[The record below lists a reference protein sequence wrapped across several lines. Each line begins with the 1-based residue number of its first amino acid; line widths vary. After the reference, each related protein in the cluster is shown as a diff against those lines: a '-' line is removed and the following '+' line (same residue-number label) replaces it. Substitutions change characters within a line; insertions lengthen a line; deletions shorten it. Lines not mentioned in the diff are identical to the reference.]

1 MAKKSTRGRNKKQS
15 KQSAHNGNGSQS
27 KRSPGT
33 GKYIFDGLVAM
44 VRPMV
49 NTEKEWGVERMTE
62 LANAA
67 QEYATS
73 LEDTPNLA
81 GYAKKAA
88 ESLREFADYVNEN
101 EFDQILKDSTE
112 YAKRN
117 PIPIIVGGALAGLVV
132 TLMLRS
138 NGSSVIRG
146 RAGKTSNSSRR
157 AKTGNARANGRSS
170 GEAIRLNA

>member
-1 MAKKSTRGRNKKQS
+1 MAKKSTRDRNRKQS
-15 KQSAHNGNGSQS
+15 KQSARKGNRSQS
-27 KRSPGT
+27 KRSTGT

-73 LEDTPNLA
+73 LEETPNLA
-81 GYAKKAA
+81 RYATKAA
-88 ESLREFADYVNEN
+88 ESLQEFADYVNEN

-117 PIPIIVGGALAGLVV
+117 PIAVIIGGAVAGLVV
-132 TLMLRS
+132 TQMLRS
-138 NGSSVIRG
+138 NGADSRG
-146 RAGKTSNSSRR
+146 QSGKTSNSSRR

>member
-1 MAKKSTRGRNKKQS
+1 
-15 KQSAHNGNGSQS
+15 
-27 KRSPGT
+27 
-33 GKYIFDGLVAM
+33 
-44 VRPMV
+44 MV

-73 LEDTPNLA
+73 LEETPNLA
-81 GYAKKAA
+81 GYATKAA
-88 ESLREFADYVNEN
+88 ESLQEFADYVNEN

-117 PIPIIVGGALAGLVV
+117 PMPIIVGGALAGLVV

-138 NGSSVIRG
+138 NGSGSSTGRG
-146 RAGKTSNSSRR
+146 QSRKTSNRSRR
-157 AKTGNARANGRSS
+157 AKSGNAQANGRSS
-170 GEAIRLNA
+170 GEATRLNA